1 MKIGRRGKDLAVR
14 IPSATIN
21 HLNLRVGDEL
31 DYKIERRDEKSIA
44 VLTVVRRQAG
54 RLNPD

>member
-14 IPSATIN
+14 IPSAAVS

-31 DYKIERRDEKSIA
+31 DYRIESREGKNIA
-44 VLTVVRRQAG
+44 VLTVVRLQTK

>member
-14 IPSATIN
+14 IPMAAVS

-44 VLTVVRRQAG
+44 VLTVVRRQAE